1 MIPLSVN
8 WSHVWLVTGVGFIMV
23 FILLVLL
30 TFIMQGSGR
39 LFKKIED
46 KKKGAASS
54 KQVKTSSPQVG
65 TDNPQDIPDT
75 DMAAI
80 AMALHLYYNSVHDVE
95 PTRITIKRVENRGS
109 AWNNKM
115 YGMNNLHR

>member
-23 FILLVLL
+23 FILLVVL
-30 TFIMQGSGR
+30 TWLMQGSGK
-39 LFKKIED
+39 LFSKIE
-46 KKKGAASS
+46 KKKAAASKPV
-54 KQVKTSSPQVG
+54 KQDAPAADSVNEEA
-65 TDNPQDIPDT
+65 TDA

-95 PTRITIKRVENRGS
+95 PTRITIKRVENKGS

-115 YGMNNLHR
+115 FGMNNLHR

>member
-23 FILLVLL
+23 FILLVVL
-30 TFIMQGSGR
+30 TWLMQWSGK
-39 LFKKIED
+39 LFSKIEE
-46 KKKGAASS
+46 KKKVAASKPV
-54 KQVKTSSPQVG
+54 KQDAPAVDSVNEEEA
-65 TDNPQDIPDT
+65 TDA

-95 PTRITIKRVENRGS
+95 PTRITIKRVENKGS

-115 YGMNNLHR
+115 FGMNNLHR